1 MRPDP
6 KQALLRT
13 NRLGQSPF
21 SFYDPFLGLP
31 GQPWQ
36 AANIPRGDH
45 ERHGSIPSWPGL
57 TRPSIIPSKGACEAL
72 DARIKSGHDEFAR
85 VSTSRS
91 RGALRPSFSKFETAQ
106 KQRAQGMPG
115 VWLAR
120 SLACKQRKHT
130 SKSPQVHRNDPAF
143 PARLVLTAASC
154 SCVCK
159 IWQNV
164 RTGGS
169 HQPPVAGSEPDRARR
184 PQEPVGE
191 RGTGPVSSS
200 TRTVAR
206 ALSPNRARKGVG

>member
-1 MRPDP
+1 MLSIP
-6 KQALLRT
+6 A
-13 NRLGQSPF
+13 GSSF

-130 SKSPQVHRNDPAF
+130 SKVTTGSPQRSGIPCTIGFNGCFVLSLVIGLSCHHPRRNA
-143 PARLVLTAASC
+143 
-154 SCVCK
+154 
-159 IWQNV
+159 Q
-164 RTGGS
+164 
-169 HQPPVAGSEPDRARR
+169 
-184 PQEPVGE
+184 
-191 RGTGPVSSS
+191 
-200 TRTVAR
+200 
-206 ALSPNRARKGVG
+206 ALSPR